1 MRGFIAQAATLEDL
15 SPKPRNMRLSKSS
28 KETGDTHT
36 QEQPSKDDVFS
47 ESPKVS
53 GDTHAKQEKKQT
65 MLLKNPRKKQAAP
78 TPQQP
83 FQCGF

>member
-1 MRGFIAQAATLEDL
+1 
-15 SPKPRNMRLSKSS
+15 MRLAKSS

-36 QEQPSKDDVFS
+36 QEQPSKDDVLA

-65 MLLKNPRKKQAAP
+65 MLLAKSPKETSGTHTPAADALP
-78 TPQQP
+78 LDKRI
-83 FQCGF
+83 